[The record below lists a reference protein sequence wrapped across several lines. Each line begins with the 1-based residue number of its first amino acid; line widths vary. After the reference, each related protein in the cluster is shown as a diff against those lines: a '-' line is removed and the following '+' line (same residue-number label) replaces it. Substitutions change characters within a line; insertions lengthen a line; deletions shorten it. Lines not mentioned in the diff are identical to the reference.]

1 MHRFAAVND
10 PFFPSKGPVLTLF
23 NIFIL
28 ELYGVLVEE
37 RASGL
42 NLFAIRIRD
51 LPAN

>member
-1 MHRFAAVND
+1 MRRFVEVND
-10 PFFPSKGPVLTLF
+10 LFFPSKGPVLTLF
-23 NIFIL
+23 NISIL

-42 NLFAIRIRD
+42 NLFTIRIRD